1 MGNAL
6 YPIKSTKPI
15 NSYYSKSIVL
25 VTTNTRG
32 YVLPAR
38 ESKVNGLIPCLIRK
52 KSA

>member
-15 NSYYSKSIVL
+15 NNCYNKSNVI

-38 ESKVNGLIPCLIRK
+38 ESKVNGLIPGLIHK